1 MVIDGKDDDLKML
14 LAGGGDVREIKKM
27 YYEFDK
33 TLEELEEKGGAQ
45 DVNLAMMKK
54 LQRNIDLE
62 MTKRKE
68 DKLKE
73 TESCSPLRKKTI
85 REPRK

>member
-14 LAGGGDVREIKKM
+14 LAGGGDVREMKKM

-54 LQRNIDLE
+54 L
-62 MTKRKE
+62 
-68 DKLKE
+68 
-73 TESCSPLRKKTI
+73 
-85 REPRK
+85 